1 MDASFTLVIFTIQR
15 WADLM
20 RLRWIIVLALLA
32 GFFGW
37 KYFDDDKK
45 EFELKRA
52 IDFKGVV
59 ERMKEKKRLEQL
71 ERAKSKD

>member
-1 MDASFTLVIFTIQR
+1 
-15 WADLM
+15 M

-37 KYFDDDKK
+37 KYIDYDKK
-45 EFELKRA
+45 GFEIKRA

-59 ERMKEKKRLEQL
+59 ERMKEQKRLERL
-71 ERAKSKD
+71 ERGKSKD